1 MDDFWGFKDSRDL
14 RKKVADMPDII
25 LKQQVTLLSDKTE
38 SEIYGK
44 ITNFKINDEDKD
56 DIGFELASVFDIVVP
71 RLDNYSTTVLIM
83 YSHPEESYPI
93 SITVGNSYIDDLEVF
108 KPRYNCKSKG
118 EFESVLKDILSSEE
132 VINKIKILFSKATIL

>member
-83 YSHPEESYPI
+83 YSHPEEAYPI

-108 KPRYNCKSKG
+108 EPKYDCKSKG